1 MGFLLTGVRAIVC
14 DTSMVRLRDDVKQLL
29 AHVEAT
35 DAGED
40 AQYEVGYGRRIACVR
55 VNIMSLKTSHRPPTR
70 ARRDR
75 SPGG

>member
-40 AQYEVGYGRRIACVR
+40 AQYDSDTVGE
-55 VNIMSLKTSHRPPTR
+55 
-70 ARRDR
+70 
-75 SPGG
+75 